1 MERGLYKPM
10 LSNPLFF
17 CIDLIFWDILEIRTF
32 IQGMEN
38 FSSKVILRKN
48 GFNILN
54 FLKIY

>member
-38 FSSKVILRKN
+38 FSSKVIL
-48 GFNILN
+48 
-54 FLKIY
+54 

>member
-10 LSNPLFF
+10 LSNPLF

-38 FSSKVILRKN
+38 FSSKVIL
-48 GFNILN
+48 
-54 FLKIY
+54 